1 MARARFAIVLYL
13 LAGAVSVRAEDA
25 TAGLDPAGAAARAE
39 VLLDEGWWDDA
50 HALLAGAVAA
60 QPGDARLRF
69 LLGRTHFLLDDFD
82 TAEKELERAR
92 DGGLDGDASLHVWLG
107 HTVGLKAQRGS
118 KLRAL
123 GRAKRCRQEYERA
136 VALDPGNVDAL
147 WSLMEYR
154 LQAPGIAG
162 GDREEARRLAGAIA
176 ERDTLLGH
184 RARAEVLEADGD
196 LAAAEAELRAA
207 VILAPADRQ
216 NDYRLGAFLQRHG
229 RAAAADSI
237 LDAVLAAEPT
247 LISAWI
253 EKGFRAQR
261 REDWD
266 EALVAFERVLELDP
280 EEGSARYQVARTCI
294 FAERGLDRAERCLV
308 DYLAR
313 RRKGWWPA
321 PVHAHWRLGQ
331 VYQLQGRR
339 KDAIREY
346 QAVLKLDPDYE
357 DARNRLR
364 KLGVR

>member
-1 MARARFAIVLYL
+1 
-13 LAGAVSVRAEDA
+13 
-25 TAGLDPAGAAARAE
+25 
-39 VLLDEGWWDDA
+39 
-50 HALLAGAVAA
+50 
-60 QPGDARLRF
+60 
-69 LLGRTHFLLDDFD
+69 
-82 TAEKELERAR
+82 
-92 DGGLDGDASLHVWLG
+92 
-107 HTVGLKAQRGS
+107 
-118 KLRAL
+118 
-123 GRAKRCRQEYERA
+123 
-136 VALDPGNVDAL
+136 
-147 WSLMEYR
+147 MEYR

-196 LAAAEAELRAA
+196 LAAAEAELRTNVA
-207 VILAPADRQ
+207 LAPEDRD
-216 NDYRLGAFLQRHG
+216 NDYLLGAFLQRQG
-229 RAAAADSI
+229 RAVAADSI
-237 LDAVLAAEPT
+237 LDAVLAAEPA
-247 LISAWI
+247 LASAWI
-253 EKGFRAQR
+253 EKGFRAQQ

-266 EALVAFERVLELDP
+266 EALAAFERVLELDP

-308 DYLAR
+308 DYLAG

-346 QAVLKLDPDYE
+346 QAVLKLDPDYA